1 MSQSRLRVID
11 RPSSL
16 LMWMNAALAL
26 IPWILVLV
34 SANRGFDRTDE
45 AFYLLS
51 IAHPEDVTV
60 TFSMFGA
67 ALNPMFRLVDGQIAA
82 LRILGTVILWIV
94 SAGAAWLTLTRL
106 EFQAGMGEGGMRLNW
121 LLALFVSSGAVLYYF
136 LWLLTPSYNWLAL
149 VGLIAFWAGFV
160 LWIKSE
166 RRTWSARLGAALFAF
181 AAALVFWAK
190 PTSAALLVLYPL
202 GALAL
207 ERRHWRRLLDGQAL
221 LSGAVGFAAGMSL
234 PLLSGFSPQT
244 VVTVLSLGVEHQ
256 NVLKPSV
263 YDMPLMVL
271 EQALRQTAR
280 LFAENIFI
288 RDHFWVW
295 LTPLAAF
302 ALLSWSKSSAALYQR
317 RARILLAGGL
327 SVSLLTAAVVL
338 ADEVGRWALTVL
350 LLIALYMLAG
360 TQAQRRLS
368 IARGANDSR
377 RNLLWLI
384 PILGLV
390 FVFVFGTTNPYAMQA
405 GMSAFFPI
413 LAAALLLRSAS
424 GGAVN
429 RLLMRAAHPIILLS
443 VIWLTAISSLTPYR
457 QNLSVWQMDYY
468 AQVDQTNTLIVSQE
482 MGRYVDALQTAAFEA
497 GFQPETP
504 LIDLTG
510 SSPGAAYVLQGRA
523 YVFPWLL
530 GDYPG
535 SDSAAVFI
543 LSRWQPQALAAAW
556 VLTADREGAPH
567 LTPSILREVGLDFP
581 ADYER
586 VGEIRLP
593 EGDQTQIVWRPNAN

>member
-556 VLTADREGAPH
+556 VLTADREGASH

>member
-1 MSQSRLRVID
+1 LRVID

>member
-1 MSQSRLRVID
+1 VFQSRFRVID

-16 LMWMNAALAL
+16 LMLMNAALAL
-26 IPWILVLV
+26 TPWILVLL

-51 IAHPEDVTV
+51 IAHPEDVMV

-67 ALNPMFRLVDGQIAA
+67 ALNPLFKLVGGNSAA
-82 LRILGTVILWIV
+82 LRVLGAFILWMV
-94 SAGAAWLTLTRL
+94 SVYAAWLTLTKL
-106 EFQAGMGEGGMRLNW
+106 EFQAGMGAGRMRLN
-121 LLALFVSSGAVLYYF
+121 LLLTLFVSSGASLYYF

-149 VGLIAFWAGFV
+149 VGLIVFWGGFV

-166 RRTWSARLGAALFAF
+166 RRTWSARMGTALFAF

-190 PTSAALLVLYPL
+190 PTSAALIVLYPL

-207 ERRHWRRLLDGQAL
+207 ERRHWRRLLDGQSL
-221 LSGAVGFAAGMSL
+221 LGGAAGFAAGMSL
-234 PLLSGFSPQT
+234 PLLSGFSPQA
-244 VVTVLSLGVEHQ
+244 VITVLSLGVEHQ

-263 YDMPLMVL
+263 YAMPLMVL
-271 EQALRQTAR
+271 QQALHQTAQ
-280 LFAENIFI
+280 LFTENVFI

-295 LTPLAAF
+295 LTPLIGF
-302 ALLSWSKSSAALYQR
+302 ALLSRLKSNTALYQR
-317 RARILLAGGL
+317 RVGILLVGGL
-327 SVSLLTAAVVL
+327 SAALVTAAVVL
-338 ADEVGRWALTVL
+338 SDEAGRWALTVP
-350 LLIALYMLAG
+350 LLIALYMIAG
-360 TQAQRRLS
+360 NQAQRRLS
-368 IARGANDSR
+368 ISRGANDSQQ
-377 RNLLWLI
+377 NLLWLI

-390 FVFVFGTTNPYAMQA
+390 FIFVFGTTNPYAMQA
-405 GMSAFFPI
+405 GMSAFFPM

-424 GGAVN
+424 AGAVN
-429 RLLMRAAHPIILLS
+429 HLLMHAALPIILLS

-457 QNLSVWQMDYY
+457 QNVSVWQMDYPV
-468 AQVDQTNTLIVSQE
+468 QVDQTNTLVVSQE
-482 MGRYVDALQTAAFEA
+482 MGRYIHVLQTAASEA

-510 SSPGAAYVLQGRA
+510 SSPGAAYVLRGRA

-535 SDSAAVFI
+535 SDLAAVFI
-543 LSRWQPQALAAAW
+543 LSRWHPQDLAAAW
-556 VLTADREGAPH
+556 VLTADREGAPY

-586 VGEIRLP
+586 VGEIRL
-593 EGDQTQIVWRPNAN
+593 GDQTQILWRPNAN